1 MTRRTTRAPRPAD
14 GAVVRKPNPYSPKL
28 LWRLAFGVALA
39 VQLIAVYAPVGPGG
53 PEITG
58 LDKVVHILIF
68 FAPALAALMMGIR
81 ARWALGILALHAP
94 VSELIQH
101 FALPQRDGD
110 VFDVM
115 ADLMGVV
122 LGGLAYMVWKRRH
135 P

>member
-58 LDKVVHILIF
+58 LDKVVHISIF

-94 VSELIQH
+94 VSELIQ
-101 FALPQRDGD
+101 AVGLPHRDGD
-110 VFDVM
+110 VFDVT
-115 ADLMGVV
+115 ADLGGVL
-122 LGGLAYMVWKRRH
+122 LGGLAYVVWKRRH

>member
-39 VQLIAVYAPVGPGG
+39 VQLVAVYAPVVPGG

-94 VSELIQH
+94 VSELIQGFFLSH
-101 FALPQRDGD
+101 RSGD
-110 VFDVM
+110 VFDMM
-115 ADLMGVV
+115 ADFGGVA
-122 LGGLAYMVWKRRH
+122 LGGLAYLVWSRRQH
-135 P
+135 

>member
-1 MTRRTTRAPRPAD
+1 MTPRTTHVPPSAL
-14 GAVVRKPNPYSPKL
+14 GAAVRKPDPRTPKL

-39 VQLIAVYAPVGPGG
+39 LQLIVVYAPSGPGG

-58 LDKVVHILIF
+58 LDKVVHVLIF

-81 ARWALGILALHAP
+81 ARWALGILVLHAP
-94 VSELIQH
+94 ISELIQ
-101 FALPQRDGD
+101 AVGLSQRDGD

-115 ADLMGVV
+115 ADLAGVA
-122 LGGLAYMVWKRRH
+122 LGGLAYMVWKRRQ

>member
-1 MTRRTTRAPRPAD
+1 MTRRTTRASRPAD
-14 GAVVRKPNPYSPKL
+14 GAVVPNPPPYSPKL
-28 LWRLAFGVALA
+28 LWRVAFGVAIA

-53 PEITG
+53 PEVTG

-68 FAPALAALMMGIR
+68 FAPALAALMMGLR

-94 VSELIQH
+94 VSELIQY

-115 ADLMGVV
+115 ADLTGVV